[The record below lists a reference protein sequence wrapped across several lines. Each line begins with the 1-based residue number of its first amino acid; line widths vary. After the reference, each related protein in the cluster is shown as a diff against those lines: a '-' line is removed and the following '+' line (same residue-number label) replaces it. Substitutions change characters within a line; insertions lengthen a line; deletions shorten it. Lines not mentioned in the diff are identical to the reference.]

1 MRNTFLPAGPL
12 GEVQKKNLYFSRVGN
27 NICEHSTKLKKI
39 FETKVRLYLT
49 SREKARICENRPY
62 IGKRFRSSPQRT
74 DKILLLSRETVQ
86 GIFFLT
92 P

>member
-12 GEVQKKNLYFSRVGN
+12 GQVQKKNLYFSRVGN

-62 IGKRFRSSPQRT
+62 TILGALEKR
-74 DKILLLSRETVQ
+74 INN
-86 GIFFLT
+86 
-92 P
+92 